1 MKTVKK
7 AKDLRTIDD
16 LKKFLE
22 EFFKG
27 KEVKVYLFGSR
38 AKGENTVHSDIDLAL
53 ESKEDINKD
62 IVLLKEILE
71 ESYLPYKVDIINLKN
86 TPYLKKI
93 VKKEGKRWL

>member
-1 MKTVKK
+1 MEAVKK

-22 EFFKG
+22 QFFKS

-38 AKGENTVHSDIDLAL
+38 AKGENTVYSDIDLAL

-86 TPYLKKI
+86 TPYLKEI

>member
-22 EFFKG
+22 EFFRG